1 MKLHRILLNTRFGKH
16 EIGSVLGKRKWR
28 DVYIIM
34 KLSKCFLVFVR
45 QTFHINAGGEYSYN
59 MLAGVCEF

>member
-1 MKLHRILLNTRFGKH
+1 MKLRRILLNTRFGKH

-34 KLSKCFLVFVR
+34 TLSKCFLMLVR
-45 QTFHINAGGEYSYN
+45 QTFHINAGG
-59 MLAGVCEF
+59 